1 MPWQSQAFIVSARFP
16 EASFKLKSF
25 VLRELGA
32 QHLIYI
38 LEHTPDPHQPIP
50 IMRKVMITYF

>member
-1 MPWQSQAFIVSARFP
+1 MPWQSQAFLVSARFP

-50 IMRKVMITYF
+50 IMR

>member
-1 MPWQSQAFIVSARFP
+1 M
-16 EASFKLKSF
+16 F

-50 IMRKVMITYF
+50 IMRKVIITLTLSYYLLNVIMTLPWYYNL